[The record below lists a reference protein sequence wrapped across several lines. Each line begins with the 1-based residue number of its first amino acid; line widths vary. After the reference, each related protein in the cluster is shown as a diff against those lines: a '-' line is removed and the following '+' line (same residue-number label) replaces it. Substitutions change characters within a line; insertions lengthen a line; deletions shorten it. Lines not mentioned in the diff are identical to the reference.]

1 MRFKPE
7 PVTDENLAEWKALEA
22 AATGGFWKMM
32 RDPNAPSD
40 VGAEI
45 LAVGATK
52 EACIKVVAYGDEDS
66 QGGICSQVDAAFIEA
81 ARKAVP
87 SLIEEVERLRA
98 KVNA

>member
-22 AATGGFWKMM
+22 AATGGIWKHM
-32 RDPNAPSD
+32 RDPNAGDD

-52 EACIKVVAYGDEDS
+52 EACIKVVSYGDEDGP
-66 QGGICSQVDAAFIEA
+66 GGIGSKIDALFIEA